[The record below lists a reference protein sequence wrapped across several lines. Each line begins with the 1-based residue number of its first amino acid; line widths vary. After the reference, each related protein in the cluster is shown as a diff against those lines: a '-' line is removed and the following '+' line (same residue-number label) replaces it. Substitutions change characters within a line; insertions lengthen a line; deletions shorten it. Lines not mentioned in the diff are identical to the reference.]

1 MYLETTR
8 ICCASRKKKDDY
20 VKLWRQ
26 CNDGITWVYNSCSPA
41 RNQFCLLGLQI
52 FGTNLINL
60 IYQLYN
66 YLCKVF
72 KYILAIVRDLYLNA
86 IHSESIFFKKYSIH
100 IPDIFRIRRKLLIF
114 FFKKNSIHIPDI
126 FRIRKLLIFF

>member
-1 MYLETTR
+1 MHHK
-8 ICCASRKKKDDY
+8 KKKDDY

-41 RNQFCLLGLQI
+41 RNQFCLLGLQT

-86 IHSESIFFKKYSIH
+86 IHSESIFLKNILY
-100 IPDIFRIRRKLLIF
+100 IFRTFSVLEE
-114 FFKKNSIHIPDI
+114 NY
-126 FRIRKLLIFF
+126 

>member
-8 ICCASRKKKDDY
+8 ICCASQKKKDDY

-41 RNQFCLLGLQI
+41 RNQFCLLGLQT

-66 YLCKVF
+66 YLCKDEKWGVYF
-72 KYILAIVRDLYLNA
+72 QKIHNLDWNKVHTNVKRLVKYHHVQFIEQL
-86 IHSESIFFKKYSIH
+86 
-100 IPDIFRIRRKLLIF
+100 
-114 FFKKNSIHIPDI
+114 
-126 FRIRKLLIFF
+126 